1 MIIIQLKKANFMLA
15 YFLVV
20 KSPDNLSEL
29 MKLVMET
36 LYICVV
42 IYICGEVSPTAFQL
56 EYWNRWRF
64 QAYGRLLRL
73 DNPYPFC

>member
-29 MKLVMET
+29 VELANEKLQM
-36 LYICVV
+36 YI
-42 IYICGEVSPTAFQL
+42 
-56 EYWNRWRF
+56 
-64 QAYGRLLRL
+64 
-73 DNPYPFC
+73 